1 MAETFQWGDWLVVA
15 FYFVITICIGLV
27 VSPSRS
33 QAPSS
38 SEDQDPGNEGQDPGN
53 EEYFIAA

>member
-38 SEDQDPGNEGQDPGN
+38 SEDQDPGNE
-53 EEYFIAA
+53 EYFIAA